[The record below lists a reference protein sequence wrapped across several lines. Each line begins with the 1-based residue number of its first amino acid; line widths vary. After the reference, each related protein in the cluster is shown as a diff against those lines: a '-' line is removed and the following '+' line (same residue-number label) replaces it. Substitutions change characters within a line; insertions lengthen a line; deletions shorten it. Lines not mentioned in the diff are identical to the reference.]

1 MKFSQTF
8 MEPGLN
14 SIPTTDVIKR
24 FVFLKRKRVHEPNLK
39 FSEFQQKSL
48 SMLSA
53 ETSLKGDF
61 VFGSRFNFLNF

>member
-24 FVFLKRKRVHEPNLK
+24 FSRKRVHEPNLK

-61 VFGSRFNFLNF
+61 VFGSRFNFLKF